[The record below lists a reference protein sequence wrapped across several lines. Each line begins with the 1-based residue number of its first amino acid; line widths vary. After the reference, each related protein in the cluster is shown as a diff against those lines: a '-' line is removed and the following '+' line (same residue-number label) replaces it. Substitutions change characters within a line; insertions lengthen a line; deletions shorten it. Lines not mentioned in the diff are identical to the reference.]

1 LTRCLS
7 EMAMPSKETMQMPQL
22 IVAGAVKAVAQVHP
36 QMARTALE
44 MLERIPEVVEPRW
57 ALILH

>member
-1 LTRCLS
+1 
-7 EMAMPSKETMQMPQL
+7 MAMPSKETMQMPQL